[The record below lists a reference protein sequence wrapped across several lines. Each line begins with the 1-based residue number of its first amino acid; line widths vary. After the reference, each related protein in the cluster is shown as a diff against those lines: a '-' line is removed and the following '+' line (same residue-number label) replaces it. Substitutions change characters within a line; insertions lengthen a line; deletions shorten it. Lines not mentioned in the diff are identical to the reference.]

1 MCRTGVNQSS
11 VRCTIAMGAE
21 LLSIHGMKIL
31 FIGGTG
37 NISAA
42 SVRLAVASGYRVSLL
57 NRGNRKLEDYGIEGA
72 ESLVADINDEAGM
85 LTLLKERHFD
95 VVANF
100 IAFTPDQVERDVRLF
115 NGKCGQYIYI
125 SSASA
130 YQKPPANPFITE
142 STPLKNPFWQYS
154 RDKIACE
161 LACEQAY
168 RDLDFPITIV
178 RPSLTYETVIPLS
191 IGAWED
197 FTIVDRI
204 RKGKP
209 VIVQGDG
216 TSLWT
221 ITHSRDFAVGFVG
234 LFGNQRA
241 LGEAFHITS
250 DEVLSWNQ
258 LYDAVGEA
266 VGVGP
271 VDKVHIASDLITR
284 LIPDMVGTLIGDK
297 SHSAIFDNSK
307 IKQVVPE
314 FNATIPFKQGIAG
327 TIKWFDAHPDKSR
340 VREETNAMLDRA
352 IETYLDAFGD
362 REVL

>member
-1 MCRTGVNQSS
+1 
-11 VRCTIAMGAE
+11 
-21 LLSIHGMKIL
+21 MKIL

-42 SVRLAVASGYRVSLL
+42 SVRLAVSNGYQVSIL
-57 NRGNRKLEDYGIEGA
+57 NRGTRKLVDFGIEGA
-72 ESLVADINDEAGM
+72 ESIIGDINDESAM
-85 LTLLKERHFD
+85 SELLKDRTFD

-100 IAFTPDQVERDVRLF
+100 IAFTPNQVERDLRLF
-115 NGKCGQYIYI
+115 NGKCGQYIFI

-142 STPLKNPFWQYS
+142 STPLKNPYWQYS

-161 LACEQAY
+161 LVCQQAY
-168 RDLDFPITIV
+168 REKDFPVTIV

-197 FTIVDRI
+197 FTIVERI
-204 RKGKP
+204 RSGKP

-221 ITHSRDFAVGFVG
+221 ITHSRDFAVGFIG
-234 LFGNQRA
+234 LMGNQRA

-266 VGVGP
+266 VGISP
-271 VDKVHIASDLITR
+271 VKKVHIPSDLIAR
-284 LIPDMVGTLIGDK
+284 LSPEQEGGLIGDK
-297 SHSAIFDNSK
+297 SHSVIFDNSK

-314 FNATIPFKQGIAG
+314 FNATIPFKTGIKE
-327 TIKWFDAHPDKSR
+327 TIKWFDAHPERSGIN
-340 VREETNAMLDRA
+340 EETNAMFDKV
-352 IETYLDAFGD
+352 IESYLSAFNKLKP
-362 REVL
+362 VQ